1 MLEKLSSTKVHK
13 VSTDTSTKTV
23 NLCGQDL
30 PEEMEL
36 SINHTYKDLGRQL
49 MILDC

>member
-1 MLEKLSSTKVHK
+1 MLVKLSSTKFHE
-13 VSTDTSTKTV
+13 VSTDTALKTV

-36 SINHTYKDLGRQL
+36 SINHAYKDSG
-49 MILDC
+49 